1 MMALRG
7 SRAKKVLKFEAE
19 KSRGF
24 GHYAGR
30 PEAEVIAVID
40 GLISGGVLRLEFH
53 DGFPLLGYTDRGL
66 ELAMRFAAE
75 EWLEVLRS
83 RVEPTASGVALE
95 LPFLMSVMPQR
106 NQNTVALLAS
116 LAGSAADRSWLPLLR
131 AWQAV
136 ETRRVRDTLE
146 PIILRLERTQTTG
159 AG

>member
-7 SRAKKVLKFEAE
+7 SRAKRVLKFDAE

-30 PEAEVIAVID
+30 SEAEVIAVID
-40 GLISGGVLRLEFH
+40 GLISAGVLYIEFH
-53 DGFPLLGYTDRGL
+53 DRFPLLGYTVRGL

-75 EWLEVLRS
+75 EWLSVLRS
-83 RVEPTASGVALE
+83 RVLPVADGSALE

-106 NQNTVALLAS
+106 NQNTVVLLAS

-136 ETRRVRDTLE
+136 ETKRLRATLE

-159 AG
+159 PG